1 MVLGLAFC
9 RFPKPYP
16 NPPLRA
22 LPEKTQKCTH
32 NHVPLSGIGAGRWS
46 GALCGSSIY
55 EHSQES
61 QNPNRRQ
68 LDHAEMA
75 PLFIKQ
81 THGELQA
88 SQGSGHQERSV
99 DQVRHVP
106 PTGAGSQVRH
116 HFFAQ
121 THQGKLLPEGKY

>member
-1 MVLGLAFC
+1 MSHWVELGQEDGQAPCVEAVFMNTA
-9 RFPKPYP
+9 R
-16 NPPLRA
+16 NLR
-22 LPEKTQKCTH
+22 T
-32 NHVPLSGIGAGRWS
+32 
-46 GALCGSSIY
+46 
-55 EHSQES
+55 
-61 QNPNRRQ
+61 PNRRQ

-88 SQGSGHQERSV
+88 SQGSGHQELSV

-106 PTGAGSQVRH
+106 PTGTGSQVRH

-121 THQGKLLPEGKY
+121 THQGKLPPEGKY